1 MNFTTRSIDLTTP
14 TTATAVQT
22 NDHSVNSYFTPEKGV
37 PLKYDEDALDC
48 NSENDD
54 DDDEMDMLMRE
65 GMNAQRDMDDDLQQ
79 IKARLMRLVSKGQKE
94 AELEEENRKKRNG
107 QRDQAQADYDKALSK
122 AKEDAEMLEKSFLQE
137 AQSTINTQLERP
149 QVGKIN
155 SKEDEMIFMC
165 IDIDFYID
173 KPPRK
178 TNLFLIVC
186 RIPKK
191 S

>member
-14 TTATAVQT
+14 STTAVPTT

-48 NSENDD
+48 NSDND
-54 DDDEMDMLMRE
+54 DDDEMDVLMRE
-65 GMNAQRDMDDDLQQ
+65 GMNAQRDADDDLQQ

-137 AQSTINTQLERP
+137 AQSTIYT
-149 QVGKIN
+149 
-155 SKEDEMIFMC
+155 
-165 IDIDFYID
+165 
-173 KPPRK
+173 
-178 TNLFLIVC
+178 
-186 RIPKK
+186 
-191 S
+191 

>member
-65 GMNAQRDMDDDLQQ
+65 GMNAQRDMDDDLQ
-79 IKARLMRLVSKGQKE
+79 
-94 AELEEENRKKRNG
+94 
-107 QRDQAQADYDKALSK
+107 
-122 AKEDAEMLEKSFLQE
+122 
-137 AQSTINTQLERP
+137 
-149 QVGKIN
+149 
-155 SKEDEMIFMC
+155 
-165 IDIDFYID
+165 
-173 KPPRK
+173 
-178 TNLFLIVC
+178 
-186 RIPKK
+186 
-191 S
+191 

>member
-65 GMNAQRDMDDDLQQ
+65 GMNA
-79 IKARLMRLVSKGQKE
+79 
-94 AELEEENRKKRNG
+94 
-107 QRDQAQADYDKALSK
+107 
-122 AKEDAEMLEKSFLQE
+122 
-137 AQSTINTQLERP
+137 
-149 QVGKIN
+149 
-155 SKEDEMIFMC
+155 
-165 IDIDFYID
+165 
-173 KPPRK
+173 
-178 TNLFLIVC
+178 
-186 RIPKK
+186 
-191 S
+191 

>member
-14 TTATAVQT
+14 STTTGV
-22 NDHSVNSYFTPEKGV
+22 DHSVNSYFTPEKGI

-122 AKEDAEMLEKSFLQE
+122 AKEDAEMLEKSFL
-137 AQSTINTQLERP
+137 
-149 QVGKIN
+149 
-155 SKEDEMIFMC
+155 
-165 IDIDFYID
+165 
-173 KPPRK
+173 
-178 TNLFLIVC
+178 
-186 RIPKK
+186 
-191 S
+191 